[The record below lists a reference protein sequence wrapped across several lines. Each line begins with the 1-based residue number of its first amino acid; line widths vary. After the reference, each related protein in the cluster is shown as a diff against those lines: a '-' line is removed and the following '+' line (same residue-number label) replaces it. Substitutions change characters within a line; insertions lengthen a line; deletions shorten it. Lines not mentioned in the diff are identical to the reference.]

1 MSKLLTTE
9 APLVLLPSLALEFG
23 ITEALVLQQL
33 HYLIGHAE
41 TLHGGKV
48 WTYQT
53 AEQWHAM
60 LPFFSTGSIRLALS
74 KLKKIGVVLVEKLA
88 RWKSNRTNYYT
99 IDYVKLAHV
108 AQIANE
114 NGALVPIKLAQKTAN
129 ASAKTKQIDLPE
141 SGNPICQNLANAY
154 TKNTNKREQQR
165 SSRDFLKNE
174 KPQQP
179 SGTTQP
185 TQPDPSPDQIASIPI
200 DQRQLWQ
207 QLRQAK
213 LDISLDDPCLRFWID
228 RNHLKTVVQTVINQI
243 DGHWHTP
250 AQLGLPRPKTAAQ
263 SSTSVRTAA

>member
-23 ITEALVLQQL
+23 VTEALVLQQL

-60 LPFFSTGSIRLALS
+60 LPFFSSGSIRLALS

-99 IDYVKLAHV
+99 IDYVKLAQV

-114 NGALVPIKLAQKTAN
+114 NGALVPIKLAQKPAN
-129 ASAKTKQIDLPE
+129 ASAKNQQIDLPE

-165 SSRDFLKNE
+165 SSREFLKNE
-174 KPQQP
+174 KPQQHN
-179 SGTTQP
+179 GTTQP
-185 TQPDPSPDQIASIPI
+185 TQPEPTADQLASTPVT
-200 DQRQLWQ
+200 QRQLWQ

-213 LDISLDDPCLRFWID
+213 LDISIDDPCLRFWIE
-228 RNHLKTVVQTVINQI
+228 RSLIKTVVQTTVSQI
-243 DGHWHTP
+243 DGNWHTP
-250 AQLGLPRPKTAAQ
+250 AQLGLPRPKTVAE
-263 SSTSVRTAA
+263 STTSVRTAA